1 MHIVGKQTESWEYQ
15 WKLNALLVFFSLQ
28 DEMKHLSLT
37 FISLKGW
44 HFLGQPL
51 ISGQLSFICIMI
63 HEFIQPFYI
72 TTVKLFSSSLYVLT
86 CCFNFVLFFSPSFFV
101 CFFTAIEVN
110 LQKALAEAS
119 ETCTQECLI
128 LGHSDSCWMP
138 PALAQ
143 FQGPGSNSPISTPTT
158 TAITAALPSFGFQQ
172 SCARGIKAN
181 MGSMG
186 VMDGRHTLGRSV
198 PKKDELDKG
207 INRPQFYNTLDRHC
221 SKKEDPIKVIPLAS
235 FSSPGQ
241 QTGGGG
247 SSFLRENQL

>member
-1 MHIVGKQTESWEYQ
+1 MKHLLLTLISLHRRHCGSTADKMTTFFYSHHDLWLHAALCSIMV
-15 WKLNALLVFFSLQ
+15 KLLYSTCTLCMFWTVWLTLVFFFPSL
-28 DEMKHLSLT
+28 
-37 FISLKGW
+37 
-44 HFLGQPL
+44 
-51 ISGQLSFICIMI
+51 
-63 HEFIQPFYI
+63 
-72 TTVKLFSSSLYVLT
+72 
-86 CCFNFVLFFSPSFFV
+86 
-101 CFFTAIEVN
+101 FTAIEVN

-143 FQGPGSNSPISTPTT
+143 FQGPGSSIPTSTPIA
-158 TAITAALPSFGFQQ
+158 TAISGTMPSFGFQQ
-172 SCARGIKAN
+172 SCARGAKVN
-181 MGSMG
+181 MVSME

-221 SKKEDPIKVIPLAS
+221 SKKEDPFKVIPLAS

-241 QTGGGG
+241 QTPTGGG
-247 SSFLRENQL
+247 SSSFLHEHQL

>member
-1 MHIVGKQTESWEYQ
+1 ME
-15 WKLNALLVFFSLQ
+15 
-28 DEMKHLSLT
+28 
-37 FISLKGW
+37 
-44 HFLGQPL
+44 
-51 ISGQLSFICIMI
+51 GQLKVDAVVFDLRLAKGCVDVAEQDCS
-63 HEFIQPFYI
+63 
-72 TTVKLFSSSLYVLT
+72 
-86 CCFNFVLFFSPSFFV
+86 
-101 CFFTAIEVN
+101 IEVN

-158 TAITAALPSFGFQQ
+158 TAISGTLPSFGFQQ
-172 SCARGIKAN
+172 SCARGAKAN
-181 MGSMG
+181 MGCMG

-198 PKKDELDKG
+198 PKRDELDKG

-221 SKKEDPIKVIPLAS
+221 SSKKEDPVKVIPLAS

-241 QTGGGG
+241 QTTTGGG
-247 SSFLRENQL
+247 SSSFLHEHQL

>member
-1 MHIVGKQTESWEYQ
+1 MLLQHLGKIM
-15 WKLNALLVFFSLQ
+15 AF
-28 DEMKHLSLT
+28 
-37 FISLKGW
+37 
-44 HFLGQPL
+44 
-51 ISGQLSFICIMI
+51 QLHSVC
-63 HEFIQPFYI
+63 
-72 TTVKLFSSSLYVLT
+72 VLT
-86 CCFNFVLFFSPSFFV
+86 CWINYVVFFFFLFSPVFFLFFPL
-101 CFFTAIEVN
+101 TAIEVN

-143 FQGPGSNSPISTPTT
+143 FQGPGSNSPTSNPTT
-158 TAITAALPSFGFQQ
+158 TAITGTLPSFGFQQ
-172 SCARGIKAN
+172 SCARGAKAN
-181 MGSMG
+181 MVGMG

-221 SKKEDPIKVIPLAS
+221 SSKKEDPVKVIPLAS

-241 QTGGGG
+241 QTPSSGG
-247 SSFLRENQL
+247 SSSFLHEHQL